1 MNEPLYKYMKVG
13 LVHFMAYPTTI
24 KGEGPVVETIK
35 KLALDD
41 YFTAI
46 EITTIKDKGERQKVK
61 QMLETSHMTVAYGA
75 QPRLLTTGLN
85 INDLNEEGRQKA
97 LANLKE
103 GIDEAYE
110 IGASGFAFLSGKYE
124 EATKE
129 ESYQALIKSTNEICA
144 YVKSKGDMKVALEV
158 FDYDVDK
165 KSLIGPAALTLR
177 YAKEIRQQHPHFGL
191 MVDLSHIPLIH
202 ETIEESLLPVK
213 DYIIHAHIGNCV
225 VKKADMPAYG
235 DMHPRFGFPNGENDV
250 DQVVDYL
257 RVLMQ
262 IGFINDK
269 KPPIVSFEIK
279 PFGDE
284 DPDIVIANAK
294 RTLNEAWA
302 RV

>member
-1 MNEPLYKYMKVG
+1 MNESLHKYMKVG
-13 LVHFMAYPTTI
+13 LVHFMAYPATI
-24 KGEGPVVETIK
+24 KGEGPVFETIR

-46 EITTIKDKGERQKVK
+46 EITTIKDDAERGKVK
-61 QMLETSHMTVAYGA
+61 QMLETSHMTIAYGA

-85 INDLNEEGRQKA
+85 LNDLNEDGRQQA
-97 LANLKE
+97 LANVKA
-103 GIDEAYE
+103 GIDEAFE
-110 IGASGFAFLSGKYE
+110 MGASSFAFLSGKYE
-124 EATKE
+124 EAQKE
-129 ESYQALIKSTNEICA
+129 EAYQALVKSTKEICA
-144 YVKSKGDMKVALEV
+144 YAKTKGEIKIALEV

-165 KSLIGPAALTLR
+165 RSLIGPAAIALR
-177 YAKEIRQQHPHFGL
+177 YAKEVREEYANFGL

-202 ETIEESLLPVK
+202 ETIEEALLPVK

-225 VKKADMPAYG
+225 VKNADMPAYG
-235 DMHPRFGFPNGENDV
+235 DVHPRFGFPNGENDV

-257 RVLMQ
+257 TVLLE
-262 IGFINDK
+262 IGFLNAEN
-269 KPPIVSFEIK
+269 PPVVSFEIK

-294 RTLNEAWA
+294 RTLNAAWA